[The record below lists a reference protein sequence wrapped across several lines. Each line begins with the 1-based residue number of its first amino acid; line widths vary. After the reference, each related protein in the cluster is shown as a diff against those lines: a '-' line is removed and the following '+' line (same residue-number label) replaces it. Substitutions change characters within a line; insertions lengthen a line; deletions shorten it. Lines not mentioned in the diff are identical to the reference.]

1 MKEKKIKG
9 KKVMQLTIEDME
21 MFEPERKYIS
31 KRLMLRFFAW
41 FNKYVR
47 KNDGV
52 DPMESLKQL
61 KQFMQRSYNI
71 KLN

>member
-1 MKEKKIKG
+1 MKEKIIKG

-21 MFEPERKYIS
+21 MFEPERKHIS

-52 DPMESLKQL
+52 DPVESLKQL
-61 KQFMQRSYNI
+61 KEFMQRSYNI